1 MNITEKITDEK
12 LYELCKL
19 YGERARFWRQ
29 KFIGLLPEVNRR
41 RLFEKKGF
49 QTILEFAAKL
59 AGVGEKQLDMVLNLE
74 KRFQDKPDLHKALVN
89 GEVSVNK
96 LARVVSISTPEN
108 QSFLAEQV
116 KILPQKALE
125 TFVRDEKSL
134 RAQELDGR
142 SPILQGLVAEEI
154 LEEKLELSQEV
165 KEKLHELKNKGIDV
179 NQLILSAIQ
188 KREEEI
194 AEEKAEI
201 VFEQENAD
209 KKEKTSRHIS
219 VKIEKLT
226 QKEYGDKCAVPNCQK
241 KSEQIHHTLPF
252 ALLKNHNPYFLKPLC
267 KEHHAIAHGIN
278 LAYSKARSRF
288 SGN

>member
-12 LYELCKL
+12 LYELCKF

-134 RAQELDGR
+134 RAQELGEQL
-142 SPILQGLVAEEI
+142 PVLQLGDLDTISESE
-154 LEEKLELSQEV
+154 LGLSQEV
-165 KEKLHELKNKGIDV
+165 KEKLHELKNKGIDI
-179 NQLILSAIQ
+179 NQLILMAIQ
-188 KREEEI
+188 KREQEI
-194 AEEKAEI
+194 AEEKEKIA
-201 VFEQENAD
+201 FEQISE
-209 KKEKTSRHIS
+209 ETSRYIS
-219 VKIEKLT
+219 RKIEKLIDT
-226 QKEYGDKCAVPNCQK
+226 EFGDKCAVPNCQK

-252 ALLKNHNPYFLKPLC
+252 AMLKNHNPYFLKPLC

-278 LAYSKARSRF
+278 LAYSRHARHF
-288 SGN
+288 

>member
-134 RAQELDGR
+134 RAQELGEQL
-142 SPILQGLVAEEI
+142 PVLQLGDLDTISESE
-154 LEEKLELSQEV
+154 LGLSQEV
-165 KEKLHELKNKGIDV
+165 KEKLHELKNKGIDI
-179 NQLILSAIQ
+179 NQLILMAIQ
-188 KREEEI
+188 KREQEI
-194 AEEKAEI
+194 AEEKEKIA
-201 VFEQENAD
+201 FEQISE
-209 KKEKTSRHIS
+209 ETSRYIS
-219 VKIEKLT
+219 RKIEKLIDT
-226 QKEYGDKCAVPNCQK
+226 EFGDKCAVPNCQK

-252 ALLKNHNPYFLKPLC
+252 AMLKNHNPYFLKPLC

-278 LAYSKARSRF
+278 LAYSRHARHF
-288 SGN
+288 